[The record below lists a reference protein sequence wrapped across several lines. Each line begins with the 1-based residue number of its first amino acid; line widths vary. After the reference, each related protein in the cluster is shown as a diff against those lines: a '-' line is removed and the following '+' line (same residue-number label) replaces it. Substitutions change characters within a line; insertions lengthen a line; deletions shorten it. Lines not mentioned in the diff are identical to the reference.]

1 MSEPKKQ
8 PPILNPKNKVVFN
21 KIILIYAIFYVA
33 LKAYAIIFMDQWLL
47 ENFII
52 SIPILIMGLL
62 AFYFQKQQIQN
73 WAFILLSI
81 GTAILLRLNET
92 EWILRIHDFLN

>member
-8 PPILNPKNKVVFN
+8 PPILNPKNKVIFN

-33 LKAYAIIFMDQWLL
+33 LKAYVIVFMDQWLL

-52 SIPILIMGLL
+52 SMPIVIMGML
-62 AFYFQKQQIQN
+62 AFYFQKTQTQN
-73 WAFILLSI
+73 WTFILLSI
-81 GTAILLRLNET
+81 GTAILIRLNES